1 MFNQKKS
8 KKSKKSKLPPVTQTL
23 LVLED
28 DAAFSGTDGAILQ
41 WHDISDA
48 DWDNIENGCLP
59 YTRADVIVKIET
71 LLAEAKAANLPCVK
85 NLK

>member
-1 MFNQKKS
+1 MSNK
-8 KKSKKSKLPPVTQTL
+8 KKSKKSKLPSITQTL

-41 WHDISDA
+41 WHDISDS
-48 DWDNIENGCLP
+48 DYDNLENGCLP
-59 YTRADVIVKIET
+59 EATADVIVKIET